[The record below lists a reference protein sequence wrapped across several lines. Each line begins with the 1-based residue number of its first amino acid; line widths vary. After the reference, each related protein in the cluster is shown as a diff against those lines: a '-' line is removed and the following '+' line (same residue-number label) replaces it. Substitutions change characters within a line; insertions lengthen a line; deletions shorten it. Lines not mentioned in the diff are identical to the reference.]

1 MSKKIE
7 DEETRL
13 ILAIHQL
20 DGIVKLTEDNEYR
33 QFIHSRMISVK
44 YELLR
49 QLTNLN
55 DRNKNQR
62 NTKTV
67 S

>member
-7 DEETRL
+7 DEQTRL

-20 DGIVKLTEDNEYR
+20 DGIVNLTEDNEYK

-62 NTKTV
+62 NTKTE
-67 S
+67 

>member
-1 MSKKIE
+1 MSKKIQ
-7 DEETRL
+7 DEQTRL

-20 DGIVKLTEDNEYR
+20 DNLVELTGDNEYK
-33 QFIHSRMISVK
+33 QFIHTRLISIK

-55 DRNKNQR
+55 DRNKNQT
-62 NTKTV
+62 NSKTE
-67 S
+67 

>member
-7 DEETRL
+7 YEETRL

-44 YELLR
+44 YELIR

-62 NTKTV
+62 NTKTE
-67 S
+67 

>member
-1 MSKKIE
+1 MPKKIE
-7 DEETRL
+7 DEQTRL

-62 NTKTV
+62 NTKTE
-67 S
+67 

>member
-1 MSKKIE
+1 MSKKIQ
-7 DEETRL
+7 DEQTRL

-20 DGIVKLTEDNEYR
+20 DGIVNLTEDNEYR

-55 DRNKNQR
+55 DRNR
-62 NTKTV
+62 NKTN
-67 S
+67 SKTE

>member
-20 DGIVKLTEDNEYR
+20 DGIVKLTDDNEYK

-55 DRNKNQR
+55 DRNKNR
-62 NTKTV
+62 TNPKTE
-67 S
+67 

>member
-1 MSKKIE
+1 MSIKIE

-20 DGIVKLTEDNEYR
+20 DGIVKLREGNGYKC
-33 QFIHSRMISVK
+33 HSHSAMISVK

-55 DRNKNQR
+55 DRNKNR
-62 NTKTV
+62 TNSKTE
-67 S
+67 

>member
-7 DEETRL
+7 DEQTRL

-20 DGIVKLTEDNEYR
+20 DNLVELTSDNEYK
-33 QFIHSRMISVK
+33 QFIHTRQISVK

-62 NTKTV
+62 NTKTE
-67 S
+67 

>member
-1 MSKKIE
+1 VSKKIE

-20 DGIVKLTEDNEYR
+20 DGIVKLTDDNEYK

-55 DRNKNQR
+55 DRNKNR
-62 NTKTV
+62 TNSKTE
-67 S
+67 

>member
-7 DEETRL
+7 DEQTRL

-20 DGIVKLTEDNEYR
+20 DGIVNLTEDNEYK
-33 QFIHSRMISVK
+33 QFIHTRLISVK

-62 NTKTV
+62 NTKTE
-67 S
+67 

>member
-1 MSKKIE
+1 MSKKIV

-62 NTKTV
+62 NTKTE
-67 S
+67 